1 MQQPKGGQGVA
12 NPGEDKGNDPL
23 AVKLWA
29 KKLFVEAIQQT
40 WFRNFISDDGNNV
53 IQQLDDAEKSAGDT
67 VNYGLRM
74 QLVGAGV
81 QGDGVLEGQE
91 EALTTYADKIL
102 IDQLRHAVNVGG
114 RMTQQ
119 RVPFEL
125 REEGRLG
132 LQDWWANRMDT
143 AFFNHLCGNTMQ
155 TNTAYTG
162 NNSPIAPTRIILPSG
177 VANEGALAS
186 SNVFNLNLIDY
197 AVEAAYDSSPL
208 IRPIKVEGEEK
219 YVGFMHPF
227 QVTDMRVSVST
238 GQWLDIEKAAATGG
252 EVSDNPIYTGALGEY
267 NGCILHKAYR
277 VTPAV
282 YNGAYVNNTA
292 RCVVAGAQAGALA
305 FGRGDSKETF
315 TWVEEMFDYGN
326 MLGISAGSIFGIK
339 KAVFNSQDFGA
350 MVVSTYAAPHSS
362 AASYPPTFGQ
372 GTY

>member
-1 MQQPKGGQGVA
+1 MQTAYGV
-12 NPGEDKGNDPL
+12 NDPL

-29 KKLFVEAIQQT
+29 KKLFVEAIQQC

-74 QLVGAGV
+74 QLIGAGV

-132 LQDWWANRMDT
+132 LQDWWANRLDT
-143 AFFNHLCGNTMQ
+143 AFFNHLCGNTQ
-155 TNTAYTG
+155 QSNTAYTG
-162 NNSPIAPTRIILPSG
+162 NNSPIAPSSIILPTG
-177 VANEGALAS
+177 VANEGALES
-186 SNVFNLNLIDY
+186 SNIFTLTLIDY
-197 AVEAAYDSSPL
+197 AVEAAYNKSPL

-219 YVGFMHPF
+219 YVAFLHPF
-227 QVTDMRVSVST
+227 QVTDMRTSAST

-277 VTPAV
+277 VTPCV
-282 YNGAYVNNTA
+282 YSSAYVANTA
-292 RCVVAGAQAGALA
+292 RAVVVGAQAGALA

-315 TWVEEMFDYGN
+315 TWVEELFDYGN

-339 KAVFNSQDFGA
+339 KAVFNSNDFGTL
-350 MVVSTYAAPHSS
+350 VVSTYAAPHSS
-362 AASYPPTFGQ
+362 AATWPPQYGI
-372 GTY
+372 GTV

>member
-1 MQQPKGGQGVA
+1 MQTNFGV
-12 NPGEDKGNDPL
+12 NDPL

-29 KKLFVEAIQQT
+29 KKLFVEAIQQC

-53 IQQLDDAEKSAGDT
+53 IQQLDDGEKSAGDT
-67 VNYGLRM
+67 INYGLRM
-74 QLVGAGV
+74 QLIGAGI
-81 QGDGVLEGQE
+81 QGDGVLEGNE
-91 EALTTYADKIL
+91 EALTTYADKVL
-102 IDQLRHAVNVGG
+102 LDQLRHAVNVGG

-143 AFFNHLCGNTMQ
+143 AFFNHLCGNTGQ
-155 TNTAYTG
+155 SNTAYTG
-162 NNSPIAPTRIILPSG
+162 NNSPITPTRLILPSG
-177 VANEGALAS
+177 VANEGALGS
-186 SNVFNLNLIDY
+186 GNIFTLSLIDF
-197 AVEAAYDSSPL
+197 AVEAAYNSSPL
-208 IRPIKVEGEEK
+208 IRPIKIDGEEK
-219 YVGFMHPF
+219 YVGFLHPF
-227 QVTDMRVSVST
+227 QVTDMRTTTST

-252 EVSDNPIYTGALGEY
+252 EVSDNPIFTGALGEY

-277 VTPAV
+277 ITPCF
-282 YNGAYVNNTA
+282 YSSAYVANTA
-292 RCVVAGAQAGALA
+292 RAVVAGAQAGALA

-339 KAVFNSQDFGA
+339 KAVFNSVDFGT

-362 AASYPPTFGQ
+362 AATWPPQYGI
-372 GTY
+372 GTV

>member
-1 MQQPKGGQGVA
+1 MQTNFAV
-12 NPGEDKGNDPL
+12 NDPL

-29 KKLFVEAIQQT
+29 KKLMVEAIQQT
-40 WFRNFISDDGNNV
+40 WFRKFISDDGNNI
-53 IQQLDDAEKSAGDT
+53 IQQLDDAEKGAGDT
-67 VNYGLRM
+67 INYGLRM
-74 QLVGAGV
+74 QLIGPGV

-91 EALTTYADKIL
+91 EALTTYADKVL

-155 TNTAYTG
+155 VNTAYTG
-162 NNSPIAPTRIILPSG
+162 NNSTLAPTNLILPSG

-186 SNVFNLNLIDY
+186 TNTFNINLLDY
-197 AVEAAYDSSPL
+197 GVELAYTKAPL

-219 YVGFMHPF
+219 YVAFLHPF
-227 QVTDMRVSVST
+227 QVTDLRVNTAT

-267 NGCILHKAYR
+267 NGVILHKAYR

-282 YNGAYVNNTA
+282 YGGAYVADTA
-292 RCVVAGAQAGALA
+292 RCVLAGAQSGALA

-315 TWVEEMFDYGN
+315 TWIEEMFDYGN
-326 MLGISAGSIFGIK
+326 MLGIAAGSIFGIK
-339 KAVFNSQDFGA
+339 KAVYNSNDFGV
-350 MVVSTYAAPHSS
+350 MVISTYAAPH
-362 AASYPPTFGQ
+362 ANATLQTPPEYGQ
-372 GTY
+372 GSF

>member
-1 MQQPKGGQGVA
+1 MQTNFGV
-12 NPGEDKGNDPL
+12 NDPL

-29 KKLFVEAIQQT
+29 KKLFVESIQQT
-40 WFRNFISDDGNNV
+40 WCRKFISEDGDNV
-53 IQQLDDAEKSAGDT
+53 IQQLDDAEKGAGDT

-74 QLVGAGV
+74 QLIGAGV

-132 LQDWWANRMDT
+132 LQDWWANRIDT

-162 NNSPIAPTRIILPSG
+162 NNSTIAPASSRLILPTG
-177 VANEGALAS
+177 VANEGALGS
-186 SNVFNLNLIDY
+186 SNVFNVNLIDF
-197 AVEAAYDSSPL
+197 AVENAFTISPM
-208 IRPIKVEGEEK
+208 IRPIKIDGEDK
-219 YVGFMHPF
+219 YVGFLHPF
-227 QVTDMRVSVST
+227 QVTDMRTTTST

-267 NGCILHKAYR
+267 NGCVLHKAYR
-277 VTPAV
+277 ITPSV
-282 YNGAYVNNTA
+282 YTGAYVSNTA
-292 RCVVAGAQAGALA
+292 RAVIAGAQACALA

-339 KAVFNSQDFGA
+339 KAVFNSLDFGTQ
-350 MVVSTYAAPHSS
+350 VVATYAAPHVGSGEV
-362 AASYPPTFGQ
+362 PPQYGI
-372 GTY
+372 GTV

>member
-1 MQQPKGGQGVA
+1 MQTNFGV
-12 NPGEDKGNDPL
+12 NDAL

-40 WFRNFISDDGNNV
+40 WFRNFISEDGNNV

-67 VNYGLRM
+67 VNFGLRM
-74 QLVGAGV
+74 QLIGAGV

-162 NNSPIAPTRIILPSG
+162 NNSTIAPSRTILPSG
-177 VANEGALAS
+177 VANEGALGS
-186 SNVFNLNLIDY
+186 SNTFNINLIDN
-197 AVEAAYDSSPL
+197 AVELAYTVSPL

-219 YVGFMHPF
+219 YVAFLHPF
-227 QVTDMRVSVST
+227 QVTDMRTST
-238 GQWLDIEKAAATGG
+238 TAGQWLDIEKAAATGG

-267 NGCILHKAYR
+267 NGCVLHKAYR
-277 VTPAV
+277 ITPCISS
-282 YNGAYVNNTA
+282 GAYIADTA
-292 RCVVAGAQAGALA
+292 RAVVCGAQAGALA

-315 TWVEEMFDYGN
+315 TWVEELFDYGN

-339 KAVFNSQDFGA
+339 KAVFNSNDFGT
-350 MVVSTYAAPHSS
+350 MVISTWAAPH
-362 AASYPPTFGQ
+362 AGQ
-372 GTY
+372 ALPSQYGIGTT